1 MQSLNNLKSKGQESW
16 QRLVETGQQQPE
28 SVALWGATAGG
39 AVVGAVALTVAA
51 SGILAV
57 VATLAA
63 PPVALTIG
71 AIGGGLLGWNYMH
84 SRQMTPPTFTPPDA
98 SVPGEA
104 TLVAEASFEELPK
117 VATTPP
123 ASSAQALVVAAPDV
137 DESLVLDTAAASATV
152 GHETVIEPP
161 AEAAALLSAEELTG
175 NPPQPTADL

>member
-16 QRLVETGQQQPE
+16 QRLVETGQQQPA

-39 AVVGAVALTVAA
+39 AVVGAVALTAAA

-63 PPVALTIG
+63 PPIALTIG
-71 AIGGGLLGWNYMH
+71 AVGGGLLGWNYMH

-104 TLVAEASFEELPK
+104 TPIAEASFEEMPQ
-117 VATTPP
+117 VAATTPT
-123 ASSAQALVVAAPDV
+123 LYENTLAAPMPDV

-152 GHETVIEPP
+152 GHESVSEPP
-161 AEAAALLSAEELTG
+161 AETAALLSAEQLTG
-175 NPPQPTADL
+175 NPSQPTTDL